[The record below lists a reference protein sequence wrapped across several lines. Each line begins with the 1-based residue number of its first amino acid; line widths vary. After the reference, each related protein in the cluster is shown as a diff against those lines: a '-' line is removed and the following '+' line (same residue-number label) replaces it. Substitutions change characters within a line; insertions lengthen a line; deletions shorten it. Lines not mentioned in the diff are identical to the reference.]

1 MSELITMDREY
12 VTRDGK
18 PVRVLC
24 VDLRGDEWTVVALV
38 QNECR
43 ERLITYRADGRYS
56 AISESKEDLIPKPKR
71 HKRTAWMNVYPDYPG
86 NVHESRAEADGL
98 SGAGR
103 IACLELHL
111 DFAEGEG
118 LEVRDE

>member
-1 MSELITMDREY
+1 MSEITMDREY

-18 PVRVLC
+18 AVRLLC
-24 VDLRGDEWTVVALV
+24 VDKSGDPWPVVALV
-38 QNECR
+38 AEDDR
-43 ERLITYRADGRYS
+43 DRLVAYLADGRYS
-56 AISESKEDLIPKPKR
+56 RVCASDIDLIPKPKR
-71 HKRTAWMNVYPDYPG
+71 HKRTVWLNVYENIVFG
-86 NVHESRAEADGL
+86 FAHESRASADHCDHD
-98 SGAGR
+98 R